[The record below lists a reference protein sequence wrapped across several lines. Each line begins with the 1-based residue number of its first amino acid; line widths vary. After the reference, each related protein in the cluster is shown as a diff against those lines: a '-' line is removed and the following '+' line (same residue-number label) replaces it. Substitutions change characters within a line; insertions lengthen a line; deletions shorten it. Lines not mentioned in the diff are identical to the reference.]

1 MLSVILDIILIIL
14 KFIGIS
20 LLVILGLLLAI
31 LLIVLF
37 VPIRYKSAG
46 AGGKYDDGLKI
57 NVSAKITW
65 LLHIIAISFVF
76 KDKVPE
82 LKVKIFGF
90 DIMSK
95 KKKAIKDNHMTFE
108 DDTSTQINS
117 DESLSEDIN
126 VRTEKVAWEE
136 KTTIDVSASNSTVKA
151 VTVKEQS
158 ANLDSEEEIKENKGL
173 KHKIKHIFDKI
184 KGLCVKIKNVND
196 VKNSFIAYLKKDES
210 KKAIKEIKNII
221 FKVLLHILP
230 QKFKAKVRFGFE
242 DPSTTGNILG
252 ILSIFYGVYGNK
264 LELEPDFDN
273 QVFEGEYKLKGRIR
287 VVTLL
292 RALWKLYRNKWIRDF
307 ISFSKKS
314 VQDI

>member
-1 MLSVILDIILIIL
+1 MQTTTFPPPGDPFGVT
-14 KFIGIS
+14 S
-20 LLVILGLLLAI
+20 LTAQRSI
-31 LLIVLF
+31 
-37 VPIRYKSAG
+37 PT
-46 AGGKYDDGLKI
+46 DG
-57 NVSAKITW
+57 
-65 LLHIIAISFVF
+65 
-76 KDKVPE
+76 
-82 LKVKIFGF
+82 
-90 DIMSK
+90 
-95 KKKAIKDNHMTFE
+95 
-108 DDTSTQINS
+108 TSSPRPPT
-117 DESLSEDIN
+117 DVR
-126 VRTEKVAWEE
+126 VRTA
-136 KTTIDVSASNSTVKA
+136 NSRV
-151 VTVKEQS
+151 
-158 ANLDSEEEIKENKGL
+158 
-173 KHKIKHIFDKI
+173 
-184 KGLCVKIKNVND
+184 CKIKNVND